1 MKEEVR
7 RIMKLV
13 QEGKLS
19 AEDGAEL
26 IDAFLSAEGA
36 ESEDAGPSDQPSP
49 PPPPPDA
56 PGGARDPFKNLVD
69 AIEKL
74 GREATES
81 VNWGEVSKQVR
92 SSAKKGLDGLR
103 VGVDQIKKGQF
114 GWPWFSAV
122 ETRELTMPLGVSEGK
137 TLRIENARGD
147 IKVVGGF
154 DAGSVTAKAHVR
166 GNDPDEAR
174 VKAEEYTLILE
185 ESDSQVLIRQP
196 DVSGLSVDL
205 EVQLPTGVAMS
216 VHAEAGDVSILDT
229 GSGCRVI
236 NRSGDIHLRG
246 LNGTIEVTSQSG
258 DLLIEESATSGLVV
272 ENKSGDLR
280 LKGLK
285 GNLNART
292 ASGNVSLDSCSGK
305 TISVETVS
313 GDVSADM
320 PEAITGSLNVRT
332 VNGSVDLGV
341 MDGSDCRVALST
353 LRGSVTC
360 ELELQDEA
368 RSEGRIT
375 GHLGEGGGTLD
386 ASAVS
391 GDISLKL
398 RDSGNGG

>member
-26 IDAFLSAEGA
+26 IDAFLTAEGTEGDEA
-36 ESEDAGPSDQPSP
+36 ATGATP
-49 PPPPPDA
+49 PPPPPEA
-56 PGGARDPFKNLVD
+56 EAGVKDPFKNLVD
-69 AIEKL
+69 AIDKL

-81 VNWGEVSKQVR
+81 VNWTEVTKQVR
-92 SSAKKGLDGLR
+92 SSAKKGLEGLR
-103 VGVDQIKKGQF
+103 VGVEQIKKGQF

-122 ETRELTMPLGVSEGK
+122 ETKELTMPLQVSEGK
-137 TLRIENARGD
+137 SLRIENARGD

-166 GNDPDEAR
+166 GNDPEEAR

-205 EVQLPTGVAMS
+205 EIQLPSGVGLS
-216 VHAEAGDVSILDT
+216 VHAEAGDVRIFDT

-246 LNGTIEVTSQSG
+246 LNGSIEVTSQSG
-258 DLLIEESATSGLVV
+258 DLLIEDSTTSGLVV
-272 ENKSGDLR
+272 ENKSGDLELR
-280 LKGLK
+280 GLK

-292 ASGNVSLDSCSGK
+292 ASGDVSLENCSGK

-313 GDVSADM
+313 GDVRADM

-332 VNGSVDLGV
+332 VNGDVDLGV

-353 LRGSVTC
+353 LRGAVTC
-360 ELELQDEA
+360 ELELEDEA

-375 GHLGEGGGTLD
+375 GHLGQGGGTLD

-398 RDSGNGG
+398 RDSGKDGA